1 MEITNSGNT
10 WANGLAGIE
19 TGRRGLAQNA
29 FDIARAP
36 VAAQNGEPDVVV
48 DALLESKQNLTQ
60 VQASAKVVQAAS
72 DTIGS
77 ILDITV

>member
-1 MEITNSGNT
+1 MEIGSTFS
-10 WANGLAGIE
+10 NGLAGIE
-19 TGRRGLAQNA
+19 AGRQGLAQNA

-48 DALLESKQNLTQ
+48 EALIESKLNLTQ

-72 DTIGS
+72 NTIGS